1 MNWKESITL
10 VLDKSKEGL
19 AVIAPIAI
27 LMCLLDIYIW
37 ISYPSVE
44 KTPIIILIVF
54 TLMDIYYRWI
64 KKVLK

>member
-1 MNWKESITL
+1 MNWKESVTII
-10 VLDKSKEGL
+10 LDKSKEGL
-19 AVIAPIAI
+19 AVIAI

-37 ISYPSVE
+37 VSYPSVE